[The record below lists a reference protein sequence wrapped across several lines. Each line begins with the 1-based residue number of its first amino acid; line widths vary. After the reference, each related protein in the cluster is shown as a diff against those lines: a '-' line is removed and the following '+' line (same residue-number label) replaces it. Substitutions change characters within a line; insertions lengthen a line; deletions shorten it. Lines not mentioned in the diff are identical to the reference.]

1 MSVDARTVKD
11 LRDRT
16 GAGMMDCKRALA
28 ETGGNVE
35 AAIAY
40 LREQGL
46 ASAAKKAGRVAAE
59 GIVGAFVSDDRTR
72 AVLVELNCETDF
84 VAKNTAFTTLLG
96 QVASALAGAGVPEQ
110 GTGEQVASLAV
121 AGDNTLG
128 GLIRDAVATLGE
140 NIAVRRF
147 AQLSARGGRIGSYVH
162 AGGKIGV
169 LVELQGATAADDEL
183 AKAIAMQVAAAMP
196 RYVHR
201 GQVAQAEI
209 QAEREIYRGQALG
222 SGRPANV
229 VDRIVEGK
237 LEKFFHEICLLEQEY
252 VRDPQLTVEK
262 LVAQAG
268 KSSGTKIT
276 VARFVR
282 YQLGEGIERKESNL
296 AAEVAAQIGRSS

>member
-16 GAGMMDCKRALA
+16 GAGMMDCKHALA

-59 GIVGAFVSDDRTR
+59 GIVGAFLSDDRTC

-96 QVASALAGAGVPEQ
+96 QVSCALTGAGAPEQ

-121 AGDNTLG
+121 VGGNTLG

-147 AQLSARGGRIGSYVH
+147 VRLSTRDGRIGSYVH

-201 GQVAQAEI
+201 GQVGQAEI

-229 VDRIVEGK
+229 VDRVVEGK

-268 KSSGTKIT
+268 QNSGAKIT